1 MARLIVE
8 AVVAGRMARPGTT
21 DPISVTVS
29 VTRSDGQPVSNLT
42 AANFTVGNTWG
53 TSRLSL
59 SGFQG
64 GMMQIGPG
72 ATNAG
77 GLYMFRLTPIA
88 GATWTAWST
97 YHVVVVVS
105 AGTNHGQTIAEIT
118 FPAP

>member
-1 MARLIVE
+1 MARLIVK
-8 AVVAGRMARPGTT
+8 AVVAGRTARPGTS

-29 VTRSDGQPVSNLT
+29 VTRSDGQPVSTLT

-64 GMMQIGPG
+64 GTLQIGVG

-77 GLYMFRLTPIA
+77 GLYMFQLTPIA

-97 YHVVVVVS
+97 YHVVVVVR
-105 AGTNHGQTIAEIT
+105 AGANHGQTIAEVT

>member
-1 MARLIVE
+1 MARLVVE
-8 AVVAGRMARPGTT
+8 AIVAGGLARPGTR

-42 AANFTVGNTWG
+42 AANFIVGNTWG

-64 GMMQIGPG
+64 GMMQVGPG

-77 GLYMFRLTPIA
+77 GLYMFQLTPIP

-97 YHVVVVVS
+97 YHVVVVVNS
-105 AGTNHGQTIAEIT
+105 GANQGQTISEIT